1 MSYILE
7 AIKKNERELETIQF
21 IDYSDDKPVSSK
33 KLWIS
38 TMIVLNVIVW
48 SVLLWPKEPLNS
60 PQITI
65 ISPLSLSN
73 IQSNNQ

>member
-7 AIKKNERELETIQF
+7 AIKKSERELETIQF
-21 IDYSDDKPVSSK
+21 IDYSDDKPVFSK
-33 KLWIS
+33 KLWIG
-38 TMIVLNVIVW
+38 TMIVLNVIIW

-65 ISPLSLSN
+65 ISPLS
-73 IQSNNQ
+73 QSNTQLNN

>member
-7 AIKKNERELETIQF
+7 AIKKNERELENIQF

-33 KLWIS
+33 KLWTI
-38 TMIVLNVIVW
+38 TIIVLNVIIW
-48 SVLLWPKEPLNS
+48 SALLWPKEPLNS

-65 ISPLSLSN
+65 ISPLS
-73 IQSNNQ
+73 QSNTQFSN